1 MTEAWVASVWYEDC
15 DPFVT
20 VVAKTEKLLAD
31 KVQEIVEEEGEENS
45 DVLCWSGPVLE
56 ESIEEILGSS
66 WSEEKKDEYEE
77 QGYIYLGAMD

>member
-31 KVQEIVEEEGEENS
+31 KVQETMDEEGEENA
-45 DVLCWSGPVLE
+45 DVLRWSGPVLE
-56 ESIEEILGSS
+56 DDIEDILGSS
-66 WSEEKKDEYEE
+66 WSEEKKDEYEA
-77 QGYIYLGAMD
+77 QGYTFLGAMD